1 MKADLID
8 AENEQDKMLD
18 SNEEDSALLSEM
30 LALNNSTVLRW
41 NLRDGA
47 LQWAS
52 NAAEILHLPE
62 GASPPK
68 TIYEWMELLAEEDR
82 PRFNTLH
89 KSFEHAARE
98 VKLQYRVNPDPASN
112 LLLHIKQTGRV
123 SVSKDN
129 EPEALISTLRIRAIQ
144 EAPDMSN
151 IASISDHALTPQ
163 LQNDRRGYHYPQEF
177 ITHLTDAIAHS
188 EKTGIHGTFLL
199 LAINNLAMIINGY
212 GFEASEHIL
221 SEIKQTIAKNLN
233 AHDHVERIHRDQMG
247 IILADCS
254 REEAEARAVQLKTLL
269 QNLHVASQTG
279 PLHITSSIGCVSFPD
294 AAKDVP
300 QALDKAFIALNNQ
313 GELAFSAYEDSAY
326 DSEKSREQMALAKHL
341 NDAIVENRLRLAFQ
355 PIISSKS
362 GKTAHYE
369 CLLRII
375 DKEGKITSAGPLI
388 PIAERMGL
396 IEVID
401 RLVLEKVIAELKLHP
416 EVSLAFN
423 ISSVTT
429 ANPSWVRYLAQ
440 LLEGT
445 ENVASRMIVEITETA
460 LQRDLRETAYFV
472 ASVQALGC
480 LVSLDDF
487 GSGYTSFRQLKALS
501 LDMLKI
507 DGTFIRDLLDN
518 ADNRFFV
525 KTLLDFTTGYGLPTV
540 AEFVESGEVAKLLM
554 SLGVSYMQ
562 GYYFSQPLNHRPWL
576 NEGEYKA

>member
-1 MKADLID
+1 MQYSTAGD
-8 AENEQDKMLD
+8 D
-18 SNEEDSALLSEM
+18 SSLFREL
-30 LALNNSTVLRW
+30 LALNDSTVFRW
-41 NLRDGA
+41 NLRDGRVS
-47 LQWAS
+47 WAS
-52 NAAEILHLPE
+52 NARDVLRLPE
-62 GASPPK
+62 NAPLAQS
-68 TIYEWMELLAEEDR
+68 ISEWEERIADEDR
-82 PRFNTLH
+82 ARFRVLYD
-89 KSFEHAARE
+89 SLRDASRQ
-98 VKLQYRVNPDPASN
+98 VKLQYKVFPGSSDIA
-112 LLLHIKQTGRV
+112 LDVKQSGKVTLD
-123 SVSKDN
+123 KDGQ
-129 EPEALISTLRIRAIQ
+129 PEALVSTLRVKQ
-144 EAPDMSN
+144 TYEAGNPVD
-151 IASISDHALTPQ
+151 IATISAHALRPQ
-163 LQNDRRGYHYPQEF
+163 SHHDKRGYHYPQEF
-177 ITHLTDAIAHS
+177 IDHLTAALEHS
-188 EKTGIHGTFLL
+188 EKTGVHGSFML

-221 SEIKQTIAKNLN
+221 AEIKRTIAQNLN
-233 AHDHVERIHRDQMG
+233 PHDHIERIHRDQMG
-247 IILADCS
+247 IILADCP
-254 REEAEARAVQLKTLL
+254 REEAEKRAFKIKELVQNMHIAA
-269 QNLHVASQTG
+269 QVG
-279 PLHITSSIGCVSFPD
+279 PLHITTSIGCVSFPD
-294 AAKDVP
+294 AAKDIS
-300 QALDKAFIALNNQ
+300 QALDKAYIALSSHS
-313 GELAFSAYEDSAY
+313 EHSFTAYEDAGY

-362 GKTAHYE
+362 GHVAHYE

-375 DKEGKITSAGPLI
+375 DKEGKISSAGPLI
-388 PIAERMGL
+388 PVAERMGL

-401 RLVLEKVIAELKLHP
+401 RLVLEKVISELKQHP
-416 EVSLAFN
+416 TVSLAFN

-429 ANPSWVRYLAQ
+429 ANPGWVRYLAQ

-445 ENVASRMIVEITETA
+445 ENVAQRMIVEITETA

-554 SLGVSYMQ
+554 SLGVNYMQ
-562 GYYFSQPLNHRPWL
+562 GYYFSQPLNYRPWL